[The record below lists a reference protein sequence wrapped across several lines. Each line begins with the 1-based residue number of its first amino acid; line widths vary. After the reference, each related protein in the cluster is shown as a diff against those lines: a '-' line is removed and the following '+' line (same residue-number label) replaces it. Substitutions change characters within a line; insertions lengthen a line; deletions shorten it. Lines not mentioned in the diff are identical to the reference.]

1 MTTSN
6 PNPAWPLPSDDK
18 NAEES
23 IFPPACRLQLIQ
35 PSIRERAFDAAQR
48 LILSQPHMAVG
59 RLEQNRLADYV
70 IEMAERFEGWMRAAP
85 TPDLRTFGDNGGE
98 KIVAPL
104 DQADG
109 GAEIDLDA
117 LLAAVAAK
125 TALHCET
132 SGEPIETG
140 DPTIDAYIES
150 DKRVVSLT
158 QAMLEEQV
166 KMAARMTVVE
176 DKVASLVRSR
186 AMGVRL

>member
-1 MTTSN
+1 MTGSN
-6 PNPAWPLPSDDK
+6 PNPAWPLPSDSE
-18 NAEES
+18 NAGDS
-23 IFPPACRLQLIQ
+23 ILPPACHVELTQ

-70 IEMAERFEGWMRAAP
+70 IEVAERFEGWMRAAP
-85 TPDLRTFGDNGGE
+85 TPDLRTFGDNVGE

-109 GAEIDLDA
+109 GAGIDLDA

-132 SGEPIETG
+132 SGDPTETG
-140 DPTIDAYIES
+140 DPAIDAYIAS
-150 DKRVVSLT
+150 DNHL
-158 QAMLEEQV
+158 ME
-166 KMAARMTVVE
+166 
-176 DKVASLVRSR
+176 LVRQMDQNLGQMGARLFLAEGKIENLLRR
-186 AMGVRL
+186 APRRGL